1 MDDETMILFP
11 YCKINLGLQILRKRL
26 DGFHDLDT
34 VFLPVKGW
42 CDVLEILPAGAGLHD
57 AASGAGLHE
66 GGAGEAAVSAAV
78 SENGDSFVLSG
89 KILDGAPNDNL
100 VCRAREAMRKAAAE
114 KGQTLP
120 PCHIHLH
127 KVLPSG
133 AGLGG
138 GSSDATH
145 TLLGLNHVFNLG
157 FSPQEIED
165 LSRPLGSDCAFFSA
179 DAPARATGRGDVLE
193 RLTATTAAGGT
204 AATTV
209 CGTNATTAATACPT
223 ATTVA
228 SPNVATITA
237 HTTHE
242 CYLWVVVPPLHIS
255 TPQAYAGARAQ
266 AGRPTLPECLA
277 LPLSEWKH
285 YIENDFE
292 RTLFPKWPVLQN
304 IKEKFYEL
312 GAFYASL
319 SGSGS
324 ALFGLFDK
332 WPEAA
337 RMQGAFPDE
346 YISFQTRIS
355 IPLIRK

>member
-1 MDDETMILFP
+1 MILFP

-42 CDVLEILPAGAGLHD
+42 CDVLEVLPAGAGLHG
-57 AASGAGLHE
+57 AASDSGLRE
-66 GGAGEAAVSAAV
+66 GVVGEAAVSASI

-89 KILDGAPNDNL
+89 MVLDGAPGDNL
-100 VCRAREAMRKAAAE
+100 VCRAREAMRRAAAE
-114 KGQTLP
+114 KGLTLP

-193 RLTATTAAGGT
+193 RLTVGTDHAGGT
-204 AATTV
+204 AA
-209 CGTNATTAATACPT
+209 ATA
-223 ATTVA
+223 VA
-228 SPNVATITA
+228 SPNVATIATCGN
-237 HTTHE
+237 HE
-242 CYLWVVVPPLHIS
+242 CYLWVVVPPVHIS

-285 YIENDFE
+285 HIENDFE
-292 RTLFPKWPVLQN
+292 KTLFPKWPVLQS

-337 RMQGAFPDE
+337 QMQSAFPAE

>member
-1 MDDETMILFP
+1 MILFP

-42 CDVLEILPAGAGLHD
+42 CDVLEILPAGAGLHGV
-57 AASGAGLHE
+57 AASGSGLRE
-66 GGAGEAAVSAAV
+66 GATGEAAVSD
-78 SENGDSFVLSG
+78 NGDSFILSG
-89 KILDGAPNDNL
+89 KILDSAPNDNL
-100 VCRAREAMRKAAAE
+100 VCRAREAMRRAAAE
-114 KGQTLP
+114 KGLTLP

-193 RLTATTAAGGT
+193 RLTVVDTAHAGGTVATTAGGI
-204 AATTV
+204 
-209 CGTNATTAATACPT
+209 NADTAATACPT
-223 ATTVA
+223 ATAVA
-228 SPNVATITA
+228 SPNAATIA
-237 HTTHE
+237 IDSTHE

-285 YIENDFE
+285 HIENDFE
-292 RTLFPKWPVLQN
+292 KTLFPKWPVLQN

-337 RMQGAFPDE
+337 RMQGTFPAE